1 MAAPQINI
9 TLGTAGHIDHGKT
22 ALVKSL
28 TGCETDRLKEEQERG
43 MSIDLGYAPCTVADM
58 EVGIVDVPGHE
69 GFVKTMVAGASGMD
83 GVILVVAADDGIMP
97 QTREHLE
104 ILTLLG
110 LRHGMVA
117 LTKIDRATPDRAAE
131 VRVALAGLLSG
142 TFLEGAPVVG
152 VSNVTAEG
160 FDEFYERLWTLV
172 RGIRPKRLDGVFRLP
187 LDRAF
192 SAQGFG
198 TVIAGIPVA
207 GEAAVGDEVVLLP
220 QQSKGQLRRIEV
232 YGRNSGTARA
242 GQCVAINV
250 GHWDPRQINRGDV
263 VATPDYFAPRQWF
276 VCDLQMLAHERLT
289 VKSGAHL
296 MFHTG
301 TSAVPAAIYP
311 LSGDRLCA
319 GDRHLVQI
327 RTQRPIVAG
336 PGDYFIART
345 PSPVRTIGGGTILE
359 PLAQRIR
366 RNRPDLLDEVRAQA
380 AAVGDEVRWVE
391 HCLKTA
397 DGWAAAAAD
406 LAVRAKLLRRRTEEI
421 LAQLVIERKAAA
433 LGHAL
438 YMHVDTAAK
447 AKARILAALLAFH
460 AQSPD
465 SPGPAS
471 DQLRQAAGL
480 EKPLAD
486 ALLAQLKSE
495 GRVVETAGR
504 LAVAEHRARFR
515 GDDAEQ
521 IEAIEA
527 RFRQQAMNPPTAAE
541 LADAMRLNGPT
552 IDRLLKLLHEHG
564 RLVRVA
570 EDLLFHREAIDRAR
584 ELLVA
589 HLRKEGQLE
598 SVKFKYLL
606 DTSRKFAIPLLDY
619 FDRTGVTRRVGYT
632 RYLKA
637 PPPGPGHGS

>member
-1 MAAPQINI
+1 MAVPQINI

-43 MSIDLGYAPCTVADM
+43 MSIDLGYAPCTIADM

-117 LTKIDRATPDRAAE
+117 LTKIDRAEPERVAAVRA
-131 VRVALAGLLSG
+131 ALAGLLSG
-142 TFLEGAPVVG
+142 TFLQGAAVVG

-160 FDEFYERLWTLV
+160 FDEFYEKLWTMV
-172 RGIRPKRLDGVFRLP
+172 RGIRPKAVDGVFRIP

-220 QQSKGQLRRIEV
+220 QQSKGQIRRIEV
-232 YGRNSGTARA
+232 YGRNSGAARA

-250 GHWDPRQINRGDV
+250 GHWDHREINRGDV
-263 VATPDYFAPRQWF
+263 VALPGYFAPRQWF
-276 VCDLQMLAHERLT
+276 VCDLQLLAHERLT

-311 LSGDRLCA
+311 LSGDRLHA
-319 GDRHLVQI
+319 GQRCLVQI
-327 RTQRPIVAG
+327 RTQRPVVAG

-359 PLAQRIR
+359 PLAQRVR
-366 RNRPDLLDEVRAQA
+366 RNRPEILDEVRAQA
-380 AAVGDEVRWVE
+380 TVVRDAARWVE

-397 DGWAAAAAD
+397 DALAAAPAD
-406 LAVRAKLLRRRTEEI
+406 LAVRAKVLRRRVEEI
-421 LAQLVIERKAAA
+421 LARLVQERKAVVM
-433 LGHAL
+433 GPAL
-438 YMHVDTAAK
+438 YIHVDTAAM
-447 AKARILAALLAFH
+447 AKTRIVAALRAFH

-465 SPGPAS
+465 SPGAAGEA
-471 DQLRQAAGL
+471 LRQATGL
-480 EKPLAD
+480 EKAVAD
-486 ALLAQLKSE
+486 ALIAQLKCE
-495 GRVVETAGR
+495 GRVVETGGR
-504 LAVAEHRARFR
+504 LAAAEHRARFR
-515 GDDAEQ
+515 GEDAGQ
-521 IEAIEA
+521 LEAIET
-527 RFRQQAMNPPTAAE
+527 RFRQQAMNPPTGEE
-541 LADAMRLNGPT
+541 LAAATRLAKPA
-552 IDRLLKLLHEHG
+552 IDRLLKLLCEHG

-570 EDLLFHREAIDRAR
+570 DDLLFHREAIERAR
-584 ELLVA
+584 DLLVA

-619 FDRTGVTRRVGYT
+619 FDRSGVTRRVGYT
-632 RYLKA
+632 RYLKT
-637 PPPGPGHGS
+637 P

>member
-1 MAAPQINI
+1 MAVPQINI

-43 MSIDLGYAPCTVADM
+43 MSIDLGYAPCTIADM

-97 QTREHLE
+97 QTREHLD

-117 LTKIDRATPDRAAE
+117 LTKIDRAAPARVAAVRA
-131 VRVALAGLLSG
+131 ALAGLLSG
-142 TFLEGAPVVG
+142 TFLQGAAVVG

-160 FDEFYERLWTLV
+160 FDEFYEKLWTMV
-172 RGIRPKRLDGVFRLP
+172 RGIRPKAVDGVFRIP

-220 QQSKGQLRRIEV
+220 QESKGQIRRIEV
-232 YGRNSGTARA
+232 YGRNSGAARA

-250 GHWDPRQINRGDV
+250 GHWNYREINRGDV
-263 VATPDYFAPRQWF
+263 VALPGYFAPRQWF
-276 VCDLQMLAHERLT
+276 VCDLQLLAHERLT

-311 LSGDRLCA
+311 LSGDRLHA
-319 GDRHLVQI
+319 GERCLVQI
-327 RTQRPIVAG
+327 RTQRPVVAG

-359 PLAQRIR
+359 PLAQRVR
-366 RNRPDLLDEVRAQA
+366 RNRPEILDEVRDA
-380 AAVGDEVRWVE
+380 ATVVRDAAGWVE

-397 DGWAAAAAD
+397 DALAAVPAD
-406 LAVRAKLLRRRTEEI
+406 LAVRAKVLRRRVEEI
-421 LAQLVIERKAAA
+421 LACLVQQRKVVAIGPASYI
-433 LGHAL
+433 HI
-438 YMHVDTAAK
+438 DTAAM
-447 AKARILAALLAFH
+447 AKTRILAALRAFH
-460 AQSPD
+460 VQSPD
-465 SPGPAS
+465 TPGAAAEA
-471 DQLRQAAGL
+471 LRQATGL
-480 EKPLAD
+480 EKAVAD
-486 ALLAQLKSE
+486 ALIAQLKCE
-495 GRVVETAGR
+495 GRVVETGGR
-504 LAVAEHRARFR
+504 LAAAEHRARFR
-515 GDDAEQ
+515 GEDAGQ
-521 IEAIEA
+521 LEAIEA
-527 RFRQQAMNPPTAAE
+527 RFRQQAMNPPTGEE
-541 LADAMRLNGPT
+541 LAAATRLAKPA
-552 IDRLLKLLHEHG
+552 IDRLLKLLCEHG

-570 EDLLFHREAIDRAR
+570 DDLLFHREAIQRAR

-619 FDRTGVTRRVGYT
+619 FDRSGVTRRVGYT
-632 RYLKA
+632 RYLKT
-637 PPPGPGHGS
+637 PP